1 MQFHVKSLSPKA
13 LSKNYSYLTILHP
26 SEGFYKDKG
35 SKFISMSFPVSTE
48 DEIKQC
54 LHLSKK
60 KYFDASHH
68 CYAYIL
74 GADLTKFR
82 TNDDGEP
89 NHSAGDPILGQ
100 IRSRNLTNVLVIVV
114 RYFGGVK
121 LGVSGLIAAYR
132 EAAADS
138 LNKSTIVENEVMVPI
153 CLVYHYNATPE
164 VMRLVKEFAITI
176 LSQTFNEEGNLTGT
190 VSLKN
195 NLSLLQKIDLLVVQ
209 GSAISYHIN

>member
-1 MQFHVKSLSPKA
+1 MQFHVKTLSPKA
-13 LSKNYSYLTILHP
+13 LSKNYSYLTVLQP
-26 SEGFYKDKG
+26 SEGIYKDKG
-35 SKFISMSFPVSTE
+35 SKFISMSFPVCTE
-48 DEIKQC
+48 EEIKQY
-54 LHLSKK
+54 LHQSKK

-74 GADLTKFR
+74 GADQIKFR
-82 TNDDGEP
+82 ANDDGEP

-138 LNKSTIVENEVMVPI
+138 LNKSTIVEREVVIPVR
-153 CLVYHYNATPE
+153 LVYHYNATPE
-164 VMRLVKEFAITI
+164 VMRLVKEFSITI
-176 LSQTFNEEGNLTGT
+176 LTQTFNEEGNLTGT

-195 NLSLLQKIDLLVVQ
+195 NLSLLQKIEQLVAQ
-209 GSAISYHIN
+209 GSTISYHIN

>member
-1 MQFHVKSLSPKA
+1 
-13 LSKNYSYLTILHP
+13 
-26 SEGFYKDKG
+26 
-35 SKFISMSFPVSTE
+35 MSFPVSTE
-48 DEIKQC
+48 EEIKQY
-54 LHLSKK
+54 LNQSKK
-60 KYFDASHH
+60 EYFDASHH

-74 GADLTKFR
+74 GADQAKFR
-82 TNDDGEP
+82 ANDDGEP

-138 LNKSTIVENEVMVPI
+138 LIKSTIVEQEVMIPI
-153 CLVYHYNATPE
+153 RLVYHYNATPE
-164 VMRLVKEFAITI
+164 VMRLVKEFTITI
-176 LSQTFNEEGNLTGT
+176 LSQTFNEGGHLTGI

-195 NLSLLQKIDLLVVQ
+195 NSSLVQKIDLLIAQ
-209 GSAISYHIN
+209 GSAISYHIT

>member
-1 MQFHVKSLSPKA
+1 
-13 LSKNYSYLTILHP
+13 
-26 SEGFYKDKG
+26 
-35 SKFISMSFPVSTE
+35 MSFAVSTE
-48 DEIKQC
+48 EEIKQY
-54 LHLSKK
+54 LYQSKK

-74 GADLTKFR
+74 GADQTKFR
-82 TNDDGEP
+82 VNDDGEP
-89 NHSAGDPILGQ
+89 SHSAGDPILGQ
-100 IRSRNLTNVLVIVV
+100 IRCRNLTNVLVV

-138 LNKSTIVENEVMVPI
+138 LNKSTIVEQEVMIPI
-153 CLVYHYNATPE
+153 RLVYHYNATPE
-164 VMRLVKEFAITI
+164 VMRLVKEFTITI

-195 NLSLLQKIDLLVVQ
+195 LSILLKKIDLLIAH
-209 GSAISYHIN
+209 GSTIKYLIT